1 MCDIIYLIILFGRC
15 VMKRRSK
22 RLAVALVCVALVAC
36 LIGGVVFVVS
46 GNTRYFEGAA
56 EEYYQELLTA
66 GFPEDYARPL
76 TELHLLHP
84 EWDFTPLLI
93 TDGNAL
99 YRWDYIIHQETKD
112 ADTNL
117 ISGADDYRAY
127 RHATNKET
135 YDSGYYQ
142 ASKAAVEYF
151 MDPRNFL
158 NETDIFQFYDL
169 SVAHS
174 VGLDE
179 VEAVLVGTFMAD
191 ATLENG
197 KTYAEYFLEVG
208 QALDI
213 NPVYLAVKARQEQGV
228 EGASPVLSGVCG
240 SLLSDYY
247 ENGTQTS
254 EDGNKILAPSEG
266 HTLDELSALDGHYNL
281 FNIKASGNGLFTIY
295 YNAMKRAVEGSANMT
310 DVWDSPSWNTIWKSL
325 YGGAYTIKTSFID
338 RYQNTIYLQKFNV
351 DSRAADRNFWGQY
364 MQNVAGSLTESRTL
378 FGAFASSGVLDG
390 HCSFL
395 IPVYEGMPSK
405 VSADPAG
412 GRCSYL
418 AAATEK
424 YESAAFFS
432 SPILQTSKTTI
443 YDTLRVYA
451 GDSLRLRGIV
461 THSYGVRGVEYR
473 WDEEEWHSLC
483 EGDKFDVTLP
493 TSYAEGTSH
502 ILTLRTLAGY
512 DHSDNTKKSNYT
524 VLSAVFYVN
533 VIERPQINI
542 SIENYENSTTT
553 LHRAG
558 TDFTL
563 PVCVEENFVGWYGSD
578 NTLMPS
584 GGVVSPEED
593 ITYTALYMRFEQM
606 RGAALVF
613 PEDEPHLRFYAAAE
627 AATLEKLALSNATI
641 FFFATVVNEDGTE
654 ASTPVTFGKIDNAFD
669 TSWQTLSADTQA
681 LDEDAYQTN
690 YSMRF
695 WALCTYSDGS
705 VQASTPDGIY
715 CQRSAAE
722 VARAALAD
730 TTVQYDSAIV
740 EHLTQIVF
748 ATTA

>member
-1 MCDIIYLIILFGRC
+1 
-15 VMKRRSK
+15 MKRKSK
-22 RLAVALVCVALVAC
+22 KLVWALVSIALIAC
-36 LIGGVVFVVS
+36 LIGGVVLVVS
-46 GNTRYFEGAA
+46 GNTRYFEGEA
-56 EEYYQELLTA
+56 EVYYQELLAA

-93 TDGNAL
+93 TEGNAL
-99 YRWDYIIHQETKD
+99 YRWDYVIKEETKE

-117 ISGADDYRAY
+117 ISGAEDYRAY

-169 SVAHS
+169 SSAHS

-197 KTYAEYFLEVG
+197 KTFAEYFLEVG
-208 QALDI
+208 QALAV

-228 EGASPVLSGVCG
+228 EGVSPVLGGVCG
-240 SLLSDYY
+240 SLLASYY

-254 EDGNKILAPSEG
+254 EDGNKILAPTEG
-266 HTLDELSALDGHYNL
+266 HTLDELSALDGYYNL
-281 FNIKASGNGLFTIY
+281 FNIKASGNGLFSIY
-295 YNAMKRAVEGSANMT
+295 YSAMERAVSGTEHMAE
-310 DVWDSPSWNTIWKSL
+310 VWGSPSWNTLWKSL

-390 HCSFL
+390 HCSFV
-395 IPVYEGMPSK
+395 IPVYAGMPNK
-405 VSADPAG
+405 TCADPAG

-418 AAATEK
+418 ATATDK
-424 YESAAFFS
+424 YDRATFFS
-432 SPILQTSKTTI
+432 NPILQTSTDTI
-443 YDTLRVYA
+443 YDTVRVYA
-451 GDSLRLRGIV
+451 EDSLRLRGIV

-473 WDEEEWHSLC
+473 WDEGEWRSLC
-483 EGDKFDVTLP
+483 EGDKFDITLP
-493 TSYAEGTSH
+493 ITYTEGTSH
-502 ILTLRTLAGY
+502 ILTLRTLADY
-512 DHSDNTKKSNYT
+512 DHSDSAKKSNCT

-533 VIERPQINI
+533 VVERPQINI
-542 SIENYENSTTT
+542 SIENHENTITT

-584 GGVVSPEED
+584 GGVISPEED

-613 PEDEPHLRFYAAAE
+613 PEDETHLRFYAAAE
-627 AATLEKLALSNATI
+627 AATLEKLASSDAAV

-654 ASTPVTFGKIDNAFD
+654 ASTPVTFGEIDFAFD
-669 TSWQTLSADTQA
+669 TAWQTLSADTQA
-681 LDEDAYQTN
+681 LGEDTYHTN

-705 VQASTPDGIY
+705 VQASAPDGIY

-722 VARAALAD
+722 VAQAALAD